1 MTDKARADA
10 HAADAHPA
18 VAHSDGAHSEGTRS
32 DDAHS
37 DGARSE
43 AVRSE
48 GAPTAG
54 TGTDG
59 GRTDAP
65 VHGTWE
71 PLPAARW
78 EDAFLS
84 GNGTHGVMV
93 FGDPN
98 DDRVIVNHHR
108 LIRPN
113 GSAKARPPEL
123 ADRLADVQDRLLAGD
138 MSAGED
144 FTDGRPLLWVQPFHP
159 AFQVRLRR
167 PAEEW
172 RAYRREAD
180 FTTGAVRAECGDRR
194 SEVFV
199 SRADDVIAQYVTA
212 SDLAAEVTLDHRLA
226 GAPAGLAVGHGAVR
240 TPEGA
245 LLTLRARYP
254 GSDLAYTG
262 VTLLVTDGRTRPA
275 FPGVRVEGA
284 RSMLLLT
291 RVHRHPGELDV
302 LAEVRALRELLPE
315 AGHGAE
321 GIGHAYTH
329 LLARHTAL
337 HRAAYLRVTLDLHA
351 EPSERALP
359 GSELVRRPKS
369 PALLE
374 RLFAAGRHH
383 LLSAAGTLPPRLT
396 GLWSGDWD
404 TAWSGAF
411 TTDANLNLQ
420 TASAAAAALPE
431 VTEAHAA
438 LVHSQLPHWRDNA
451 RAVFGARGVVAPAHT
466 DGESGHIYHLSR
478 AYPLHVWT
486 AGADWLLKPLVDHDE
501 TRGERDPRMAAA
513 LAEVACFYEDFLTR
527 TDDDGHLVIVPSYSP
542 ENRPA
547 NASWVTV
554 NAAMDLSAAR
564 HALRTAAEYHPGP
577 DAERWRSLADRLP
590 PHRINAEGA
599 LAEWARPGLLDT
611 YDHRHLSHL
620 YGVWPLDEINPY
632 DTPELA
638 AAAHRALELRG
649 AENDSAHG
657 HLHHALV
664 AARLRDA
671 ERVAAALDNILAG
684 DFFHVS
690 LMSGH
695 YPNRQVYNAD
705 AAHALPAVLIEALIQ
720 STPERLVLL
729 PALPAGLP
737 SGELRGIRTRFGAEA
752 DLTWTP
758 EGARA
763 VLRPGRTCRIELQT
777 SAGARPLSLSAGEDR
792 VLTLGPR

>member
-1 MTDKARADA
+1 MTAQARPGPHTDRP
-10 HAADAHPA
+10 AAE
-18 VAHSDGAHSEGTRS
+18 DGPGS
-32 DDAHS
+32 
-37 DGARSE
+37 
-43 AVRSE
+43 V
-48 GAPTAG
+48 
-54 TGTDG
+54 
-59 GRTDAP
+59 P

-71 PLPAARW
+71 PRPAARW

-84 GNGTHGVMV
+84 GNGTHGAMV
-93 FGDPN
+93 FGDPD
-98 DDRVIVNHHR
+98 DDRVIVTHHR
-108 LIRPN
+108 LVRPN
-113 GSAKARPPEL
+113 GSSRARPPEL
-123 ADRLADVQDRLLAGD
+123 ADRLTDVQDRLLAGD
-138 MSAGED
+138 VRAGED

-167 PAEEW
+167 PVGEP
-172 RAYRREAD
+172 RGCRRESD
-180 FTTGAVRAECGDRR
+180 FTTGVVRALCGDRR
-194 SEVFV
+194 AEVFV
-199 SRADDVIAQYVTA
+199 SRADDVITQYVTA
-212 SDLAAEVTLDHRLA
+212 PGPATEVTLDHRLP
-226 GAPAGLAVGHGAVR
+226 GAPPDLAVEHGAVH

-262 VTLLVTDGRTRPA
+262 VTLLVTDGAVRPA
-275 FPGVRVEGA
+275 LTGVRVDGA

-291 RVHRHPGELDV
+291 RVRRHPGAPDV
-302 LAEVRALRELLPE
+302 LAELRALRDLLPE
-315 AGHGAE
+315 AGHGPE
-321 GIGHAYTH
+321 DTGHAYAH
-329 LLARHTAL
+329 LLARHTDL
-337 HRAAYLRVTLDLHA
+337 HRAAYLRVTLDLGA
-351 EPSERALP
+351 DPAERALP
-359 GSELVRRPKS
+359 GSELVLRPRS

-374 RLFAAGRHH
+374 RLFAAGRYH
-383 LLSAAGTLPPRLT
+383 LLSASGTLPPRLT
-396 GLWSGDWD
+396 GLWTGDWD

-438 LVHSQLPHWRDNA
+438 LVHGQLPHWRDNA

-466 DGESGHIYHLSR
+466 DGESGHTYHLSR

-501 TRGERDPRMAAA
+501 TRGARDPRLAAA
-513 LAEVACFYEDFLTR
+513 LAETARFYEDFLTR
-527 TDDDGHLVIVPSYSP
+527 TDAAGHLVIVPSYSP

-564 HALRTAAEYHPGP
+564 HALHTAAAYHPGP
-577 DAERWRSLADRLP
+577 AAERWLALVDRLP
-590 PHRINAEGA
+590 PHRVNSDGA
-599 LAEWARPGLLDT
+599 LAEWARPGLDDT

-632 DTPELA
+632 DTPGLA

-671 ERVAAALDNILAG
+671 GRVAGALDDVLAG

-690 LMSGH
+690 LMSAH
-695 YPNRQVYNAD
+695 YPNRHVYNAD
-705 AAHALPAVLIEALIQ
+705 AAHTLPAVLIEALVQ
-720 STPERLVLL
+720 STPRRLVLF
-729 PALPAGLP
+729 PALPTSLP
-737 SGELRGIRTRFGAEA
+737 SGELHGVRTRFGARA

-758 EGARA
+758 EGAIV
-763 VLRPGRTCRIELQT
+763 VLRPDRTCRIELRT